1 MAEAADALDRYGIA
15 GTSAAVAERVVRGDA
30 RAEQRGYLDGLE
42 LLGEVHASFVRHDR
56 VLGIAAVV
64 AESGDFLPFAV
75 DEEAFAAGV
84 ADEAVAAVPADAHPV
99 ALLPLGHVGADLVDA
114 PGDLVARNPRQRQAG
129 KRAGLHEGVA
139 VADSAG
145 FDLDADLARGGFWEL
160 ALDELERAIG
170 LGHLY
175 GPHHL
180 WHRPLLV
187 PGSSCDARR
196 AHR

>member
-1 MAEAADALDRYGIA
+1 MPRLSTGRTAQ
-15 GTSAAVAERVVRGDA
+15 RVVRGDA

-42 LLGEVHASFVRHDR
+42 LLREVHASFVRHDC

-114 PGDLVARNPRQRQAG
+114 PGDLVARNPR
-129 KRAGLHEGVA
+129 
-139 VADSAG
+139 
-145 FDLDADLARGGFWEL
+145 
-160 ALDELERAIG
+160 
-170 LGHLY
+170 
-175 GPHHL
+175 
-180 WHRPLLV
+180 
-187 PGSSCDARR
+187 
-196 AHR
+196 